1 METENKN
8 ESLDELLEEEIE
20 KDFEKGKEYIKKLGP
35 GLVTGAAD
43 DDPVG
48 IATYSQ
54 VGASFGTGL
63 IWLSVWTLPL
73 KIIIQ
78 EMCSRIALVTG
89 NGLASNIKHHYPK
102 KILYVITLLL
112 LSANIINIGAN
123 MGVMAKTIQLTFPN
137 IPFSISIIVIA
148 CVSSILPIIFSY
160 KRYSKYLKWLVITL
174 FSYIITGL
182 IIKMDWKVLFHDSFI
197 PQISFSKNYIFLITA
212 IIGATLSPY
221 LFFWQTSQEVEE
233 EVEQGKTT
241 VHMRRGTN
249 KHEIKKMRNDVWGG
263 MVLSNVVMFFIIAV
277 SANTLF
283 VNGITDIETVGD
295 AVIALT
301 PLAGPWASLLFSI
314 GIIGTG
320 FLAIPVLAGSTA
332 YAISESFGWKEG
344 LYRKIKEAKAFYI
357 TIIFSILVGIIIN
370 FMGIHYIKALIY
382 SAIINGIISPI
393 IIYFIV
399 KISSNQK
406 IMGYHKNSPFRKKLG
421 WLVFF
426 LVSISALATVFLIFY

>member
-1 METENKN
+1 MENYNKN
-8 ESLDELLEEEIE
+8 ESLDELLEQEIE
-20 KDFEKGKEYIKKLGP
+20 KDITKGKEYIKKLGP

-43 DDPVG
+43 DDPAG

-54 VGASFGTGL
+54 AGASFGTGL
-63 IWLSVWTLPL
+63 IWLSIWTLPL

-102 KILYVITLLL
+102 KILYIITILL

-137 IPFSISIIVIA
+137 IPFSISIITIA
-148 CVSSILPIIFSY
+148 FISSILPIIISY
-160 KRYSKYLKWLVITL
+160 KKYSRYLKWLVITL

-182 IIKMDWKVLFHDSFI
+182 IIKMDWKILLHNSLI

-241 VHMRRGTN
+241 VHLRRGTN

-283 VNGITDIETVGD
+283 INGITNIETVSD
-295 AVIALT
+295 AVMALN
-301 PLAGPWASLLFSI
+301 PLAGPWAGLLFSI

-320 FLAIPVLAGSTA
+320 FLAIPVLAGSTS

-344 LYRKIKEAKAFYI
+344 LYRKMKEAKAFYI
-357 TIIFSILVGIIIN
+357 TIIFSILIGVIIN
-370 FMGIHYIKALIY
+370 FTGIHYIKALIY
-382 SAIINGIISPI
+382 SAIINGIVSPI

-399 KISSNQK
+399 RISSNQK
-406 IMGYHKNSPFRKKLG
+406 IMGYHKNSSLRTKLG
-421 WLVFF
+421 WLIFS
-426 LVSISALATVFLIFY
+426 LISISALATVFLIFY